1 MNQKLQKWKI
11 MHAQHDDVL
20 NFFHYFHSLTSQYI
34 LQSQDGYSG
43 LVTGMIEWGQKSK
56 PKNFQKALHD
66 ITQKISF

>member
-1 MNQKLQKWKI
+1 MNQKLKKWKI
-11 MHAQHDDVL
+11 MHAQHDDVW

-43 LVTGMIEWGQKSK
+43 LVTGMIECGQKSK
-56 PKNFQKALHD
+56 PKKALHD

>member
-1 MNQKLQKWKI
+1 MNQKLKKWKI

-34 LQSQDGYSG
+34 LQSEDWYSG

-56 PKNFQKALHD
+56 PKNFQKAWHD